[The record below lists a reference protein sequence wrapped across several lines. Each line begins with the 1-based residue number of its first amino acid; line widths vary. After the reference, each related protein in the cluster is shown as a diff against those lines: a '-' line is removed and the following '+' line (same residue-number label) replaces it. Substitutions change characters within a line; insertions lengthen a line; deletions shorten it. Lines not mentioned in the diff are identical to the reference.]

1 MSINDQENQERSEDR
16 LKRIAILKNSIL
28 NYSWGSKTFIPKL
41 IGLPGP
47 VDQPMAK
54 IWMGAHPKAP
64 SRVIGPGK
72 REISLIG
79 LIQKAPDRIL
89 GKAVQERF
97 GSHLPFLFKIL
108 AVGRPLS
115 IQAHPN
121 QKQARQG
128 YARENKLKIS
138 LEARQ
143 RNYQDD
149 HHKPE
154 IICSLGSFW
163 ALIGFRPWREIID
176 LLKKNG
182 LKKLAKE
189 FRPGDLSSEP
199 QALRSFFTHLIHL
212 GKEQQRALVHEAVAK
227 AASLKDPD
235 RAAQWVVKL
244 GRLFPDDI
252 MALAPL
258 FLNLVHLKAGEAAY
272 VAPGELHAY
281 LKGNAIELMAN
292 SDNSL
297 RGGLTPK
304 HVDSSELLK
313 IVSFA
318 GRPIPVLRPKARQ
331 EGERIYQTPAEE
343 FQLSVIHLQSQRPF
357 AGYTENRVTIMICTR
372 GLARIRSSANRTAI
386 PLSRGTAVVIPAGV
400 GKYWIQGRAHIYK
413 ATVPRTDE

>member
-1 MSINDQENQERSEDR
+1 M
-16 LKRIAILKNSIL
+16 KRIATLKNPIL

-41 IGLPGP
+41 IGLSGP
-47 VDQPMAK
+47 MTQPRAE
-54 IWMGAHPKAP
+54 IWMGAHPKAS

-72 REISLIG
+72 REISLLG

-89 GKAVQERF
+89 CRVVNERF
-97 GSHLPFLFKIL
+97 DSHLPFLFKIL

-143 RNYQDD
+143 RNYQDN

-163 ALIGFRPWREIID
+163 ALIGFRPLRETIA

-182 LKKLAKE
+182 LKKLAQK
-189 FRPGDLSSEP
+189 FRPGDLKSEP
-199 QALRSFFTHLIHL
+199 QALRSFFAHLIHL
-212 GKEQQRALVHEAVAK
+212 DKEQQRALVHEAVERAK
-227 AASLKDPD
+227 FSKSRDQAV
-235 RAAQWVVKL
+235 QWVVKL
-244 GRLFPDDI
+244 GRMFPDDI
-252 MALAPL
+252 TALAPF
-258 FLNLVHLKAGEAAY
+258 FLNLVHLKAGEAVY
-272 VAPGELHAY
+272 VVPGELHAY

-318 GRPIPVLRPKARQ
+318 GRQSPVLRPEARQ
-331 EGERIYQTPAEE
+331 KGERIYQTPAEE

-386 PLSRGTAVVIPAGV
+386 PLSPGTAVVIPASV
-400 GKYWIQGRAHIYK
+400 GSYWIQGRAHIYK

>member
-1 MSINDQENQERSEDR
+1 
-16 LKRIAILKNSIL
+16 
-28 NYSWGSKTFIPKL
+28 
-41 IGLPGP
+41 
-47 VDQPMAK
+47 
-54 IWMGAHPKAP
+54 
-64 SRVIGPGK
+64 
-72 REISLIG
+72 
-79 LIQKAPDRIL
+79 
-89 GKAVQERF
+89 VQERF

>member
-1 MSINDQENQERSEDR
+1 MSINNQENQERSAAG
-16 LKRIAILKNSIL
+16 LKRIATLKNPIL

-41 IGLPGP
+41 IGLPGSAT
-47 VDQPMAK
+47 QPMAE
-54 IWMGAHPKAP
+54 IWMGAHPKAS
-64 SRVIGPGK
+64 SRVVIGPGK

-89 GKAVQERF
+89 GKAVKERF
-97 GSHLPFLFKIL
+97 NSRLPFLFKIL

-143 RNYQDD
+143 RNYQDNQ
-149 HHKPE
+149 HKPE

-163 ALIGFRPWREIID
+163 ALIGFRALRETID

-182 LKKLAKE
+182 LKKLVPE
-189 FRPGDLSSEP
+189 FRPGDLRAEP
-199 QALRSFFTHLIHL
+199 QALRSFFAHLIHL
-212 GKEQQRALVHEAVAK
+212 DKEQQRALVYEAVERAK
-227 AASLKDPD
+227 LSKSRNQAV
-235 RAAQWVVKL
+235 QWVVKL
-244 GRLFPDDI
+244 GRMFPDDI

-258 FLNLVHLKAGEAAY
+258 FLNLVHLKAGEAVY

-297 RGGLTPK
+297 RGGLTHK
-304 HVDSSELLK
+304 HRDLPELLK
-313 IVSFA
+313 IVSFT
-318 GRPIPVLRPKARQ
+318 GRQSPVLRPEARQ
-331 EGERIYQTPAEE
+331 KGERIYQTPAGE
-343 FQLSVIHLQSQRPF
+343 FQLSVIYLLPQQPF
-357 AGYTENRVTIMICTR
+357 AGHTENRVAILICTR
-372 GLARIRSSANRTAI
+372 GFARIRSNANRAAI
-386 PLSRGTAVVIPAGV
+386 SLSRGTAVVVPASV
-400 GKYWIQGRAHIYK
+400 GKYWIQGQASIYK
-413 ATVPRTDE
+413 ATVPWTD